1 MKKLTIAV
9 LMFTA
14 VLSAN
19 AISCAQTVEGTGV
32 TAASLK
38 NFNSYINAPMPG
50 DLGNI
55 NLDESAYAD
64 SPAEKAG
71 IGAINTATA
80 WTDIPKQITEVS
92 EQSNMFIGLTVGF
105 TKGLATGLART
116 VAGVYQIATG
126 PIPPYDK
133 PLVKPEYKSV
143 DSKKELQIKVLNW

>member
-1 MKKLTIAV
+1 MKKLIIAV
-9 LMFTA
+9 LIFTA
-14 VLSAN
+14 ALSA
-19 AISCAQTVEGTGV
+19 AIISYAQTAEGPGIN
-32 TAASLK
+32 AASLK
-38 NFNSYINAPMPG
+38 NFNNYINTPSPS

-55 NLDESAYAD
+55 NLDESAYAN

-71 IGAINTATA
+71 TGAINTATA
-80 WTDIPKQITEVS
+80 WTDIPKQIRETTD
-92 EQSNMFIGLTVGF
+92 QTNMLLGLTVGL

>member
-1 MKKLTIAV
+1 MKKLIIAV

-14 VLSAN
+14 VLSAA
-19 AISCAQTVEGTGV
+19 AISYAQTAEATGM
-32 TAASLK
+32 TAVSLK
-38 NFNSYINAPMPG
+38 NFNNYINAPLAG

-55 NLDESAYAD
+55 NLDESAYAN

-71 IGAINTATA
+71 KGAINTATA
-80 WTDIPKQITEVS
+80 WTDIPKQITQVTD
-92 EQSNMFIGLTVGF
+92 QSNMFIGLTVGF